1 MHSGIEKIKRKIIT
15 AGEKAVKELIKVA
28 QEDIIKFDADDDLA
42 ADRLKNAAATK
53 KLAIFDAFE
62 ILQRIEEERSI
73 LDGEEPTKAVN
84 TNQGFAERR
93 SKK

>member
-28 QEDIIKFDADDDLA
+28 QEDIIKFDADDALA

-53 KLAIFDAFE
+53 KLTAGHAIWNE
-62 ILQRIEEERSI
+62 SLS
-73 LDGEEPTKAVN
+73 G
-84 TNQGFAERR
+84 QGTRKHPSSTCTTCYAADLSSYREL
-93 SKK
+93 